1 MRRTSS
7 ECLRLAG
14 GNRSSS
20 PSRSS
25 TLPGSSGSC
34 SNSSKLRSVVT
45 AAVLHVEVL
54 YIQRVLFDELAPG
67 LDILAHERGE
77 DLFAL
82 DGVFQPHLQQRAL
95 LRIHRRVRQL
105 FGVHFAEP
113 LVALHAGVLFAFILD
128 VFEEIDPV

>member
-25 TLPGSSGSC
+25 ALPGSSGSC
-34 SNSSKLRSVVT
+34 SNSSKLRSKVT
-45 AAVLHVEVL
+45 VAVLDVEVFH
-54 YIQRVLFDELAPG
+54 IQRVLFDKLAPG
-67 LDILAHERGE
+67 LDILAHQRGE

-82 DGVFQPHLQQRAL
+82 HGVFEAHLQQRAL
-95 LRIHRRVRQL
+95 LRIRSGVRQL

-113 LVALHAGVLFAFILD
+113 LVA
-128 VFEEIDPV
+128 